1 MPDEEEHRKAVYGKT
16 ICPVVCPGKA
26 SLFSG
31 KQAHQGKS
39 LCPVAWMAAWSEIE
53 TLKPID
59 KAILGMVSEFPGR
72 NASERRGS
80 LENMEPRRS
89 SP

>member
-16 ICPVVCPGKA
+16 IRTVVCPGKA

-39 LCPVAWMAAWSEIE
+39 LSPVVWMAAWRE
-53 TLKPID
+53 TEMLKPID
-59 KAILGMVSEFPGR
+59 KAIVEDGARVPG
-72 NASERRGS
+72 
-80 LENMEPRRS
+80 P
-89 SP
+89 

>member
-1 MPDEEEHRKAVYGKT
+1 MLDEEEHRKAVYGKT

-39 LCPVAWMAAWSEIE
+39 LCPVAWMAAWRETE

-59 KAILGMVSEFPGR
+59 KAIVEDGERVPG
-72 NASERRGS
+72 
-80 LENMEPRRS
+80 P
-89 SP
+89 

>member
-1 MPDEEEHRKAVYGKT
+1 MPSEEEHRKAVYGKT
-16 ICPVVCPGKA
+16 IRTVVCPEKA

-39 LCPVAWMAAWSEIE
+39 LSPVAWMAAWRETE

-59 KAILGMVSEFPGR
+59 KAIVWDGERVPG
-72 NASERRGS
+72 
-80 LENMEPRRS
+80 P
-89 SP
+89 